1 MEGNRRLAKNT
12 FISYIRLLTVA
23 FFGLFSSR
31 FLLESL
37 GTDDFGLYSVVG
49 SIVVMLGFINT
60 VMIPATY
67 RFISF
72 EMGKMDSGNV
82 NKVFNVSL
90 LIHLLLSVFV
100 LAISETAGVYYV
112 TNFLVTESAGLQK
125 TLFLLRF
132 STLAAICTIISIPY
146 QGLLTAYE
154 KFSVIAVI
162 EVIKSFLLFLLSILL
177 LDYEGNRLR
186 IYALLVFVIMLLST
200 GVFLFYCYKNFY
212 ATIKF
217 RLQRNTSIY
226 KEMFGFSFWIMFG
239 AAASVG
245 QKSGSALLINNFF
258 GTAVN
263 ASFGLASNLNGVVST
278 LSGSLSQ
285 AAVPQITKNF
295 SAGNQA
301 RSIELAAHITKYTSY
316 MMLVLL
322 IPIIAETDI
331 LLKLWLGEVPPA
343 TAIMSKLI
351 LINSFFGSMMA
362 SLPGLIQATGKI
374 KWFQIISSFISLMA
388 LPACWFLFKMNFP
401 PYSIFFIFILSSVI
415 SIILWQFLLKKI
427 MNFDTVYFM
436 KVAYLPLLYVLMG
449 VMPLF
454 LLRPLLNDSLIV
466 SLLFMTG
473 IFIYTVFIIYLF
485 GLHQREKSV
494 ISSNLGKLTGIF
506 RK

>member
-1 MEGNRRLAKNT
+1 MGDNRRLAKNT

-23 FFGLFSSR
+23 LFGVFSSR

-37 GTDDFGLYSVVG
+37 GTNEFGLYSVVG

-72 EMGKMDSGNV
+72 EMGKRDRGNI

-112 TNFLVTESAGLQK
+112 SNFLVTESAGLEK

-132 STLAAICTIISIPY
+132 STLAATCTIVSIPY

-162 EVIKSFLLFLLSILL
+162 EVIKSFLLFLLSIFLL
-177 LDYEGNRLR
+177 HYDGNRLR
-186 IYALLVFVIMLLST
+186 IYALLVFIVMLLST
-200 GVFLFYCYKNFY
+200 GMFLIYSYKNFY
-212 ATIKF
+212 NTIKF
-217 RLQRNTSIY
+217 RLQRDKAIY

-301 RSIELAAHITKYTSY
+301 RSIELAAYITKYTSF
-316 MMLVLL
+316 MILVLL
-322 IPIIAETDI
+322 MPIIAETDM
-331 LLKLWLGEVPPA
+331 LLKMWLGEVPPG

-374 KWFQIISSFISLMA
+374 KWFQIITSLISLMA
-388 LPACWFLFKMNFP
+388 LPACWLLFKMNFP
-401 PYSIFFIFILSSVI
+401 PYSIFFTFILSSLI
-415 SIILWQFLLKKI
+415 SIIVWQFLLKKI

-436 KVAYLPLLYVLMG
+436 KIAYLPLSYVLMG
-449 VMPLF
+449 VMPVF
-454 LLRPLLNDSLIV
+454 LVRPLFSDSLIV
-466 SLLFMTG
+466 SLIFMTV
-473 IFIYTVFIIYLF
+473 IFIYTVFIIYLL
-485 GLHQREKSV
+485 GLNQKEKLV
-494 ISSNLGKLTGIF
+494 ISSNLRKLSFVF